1 MTRTE
6 TYILILGFSGQALF
20 FMRCFVQWLYSE
32 KHKRSMIPVAF
43 WYFSIAGSSLLL
55 IYALIRRDIVFIV
68 GQATGFTIYTRNLVL
83 IAREKRQQ
91 MAKANE
97 G

>member
-20 FMRCFVQWLYSE
+20 FMRFFVQWLYSE
-32 KHKRSMIPVAF
+32 KHKRSIIPVAF

-91 MAKANE
+91 MANANE